1 MSGTRRLVR
10 NTNTAAGCFVL
21 THKTFRAPPAEL
33 GGGGRGGGGGH
44 AVQRH
49 AAREDD
55 CARAPSQK
63 FGSMM
68 MMLGRV
74 RFEDLVVQEN
84 EEVLGEGTFGT
95 VLRGAYEGEDVA
107 IKKARDFRGSA
118 RVKEL
123 FRCG

>member
-1 MSGTRRLVR
+1 M
-10 NTNTAAGCFVL
+10 
-21 THKTFRAPPAEL
+21 
-33 GGGGRGGGGGH
+33 GGGGGGGGGY
-44 AVQRH
+44 AV
-49 AAREDD
+49 
-55 CARAPSQK
+55 ARAPSQK

-74 RFEDLVVQEN
+74 RFEDLLVQE

-95 VLRGAYEGEDVA
+95 VLRGTYEGEDVA

-123 FRCG
+123 FRCGVKNSVGSLCAIFVGAEAGGIGCFPRGSTQSALPVTVVHSD